1 MRHRRGL
8 LLSAVTLPAVLAM
21 TATFPAAGSATLV
34 KAVPIVLKTEQDAAG
49 SRSFELTYRPRAS
62 AAVSDRGFAVRV
74 YEQRSDHAVRK
85 ATGRRVAGTERLES
99 DRGTLTLRW
108 SGVQRMRNGRWGKAI
123 GVWFVV
129 SGTGL
134 YADRA
139 GRGNFVSDHARVQY
153 WGRLITAI

>member
-1 MRHRRGL
+1 MRQRRGL
-8 LLSAVTLPAVLAM
+8 LLSAVTVPAVLAM

-34 KAVPIVLKTEQDAAG
+34 KAVPIVVKTEQDAAG
-49 SRSFELTYRPRAS
+49 SRSFELSYRPRAS

-74 YEQRSDHAVRK
+74 SEHRSDRAVRN
-85 ATGRRVAGTERLES
+85 ATGRLVDGTERLES

-108 SGVQRMRNGRWGKAI
+108 SGVQRMSNGRWGKAI

-139 GRGNFVSDHARVQY
+139 GRGSFVSDHARVQY